1 MAEATVTP
9 GTEVSPKEVE
19 AQAIRRRTFAVI
31 SHPDAGKSTLTEALL
46 LHAHAITTAGATH
59 GKAGRRGTVSDW
71 MTMEQER
78 GISITSAAIQFEYR
92 DSVINLVDTP
102 GHADF
107 SEDTFRVLSAVDAA
121 VMLVDASKGLEVQT
135 MKLFEVCKQRGLP
148 VITVI
153 NKWDR
158 PGSAAL
164 DLMDEIR
171 TRTGLIPTP
180 LTWPVGIAG
189 DFRGVIERDSS
200 DFIRF
205 NRTAGGATRADSERT
220 TAAEAAAAEGDAWVT
235 AAEES
240 ELLDEEGQNHDE
252 EMFLDGVTTPVLFS
266 AAVLNFGVQHILDT
280 LVDFA
285 PPAEARLDA
294 EGGHRPVTSPFSGFV
309 FKVQSGMNSSHR
321 DYVAFVRVCSG
332 QFRRGMVVT
341 HSATGRPFATKYA
354 QQLFGKDREVAEEA
368 WPGDIVGLVNA
379 SALRVG
385 DSIHEGSPSVT
396 FPPLPMFAPAHFRA
410 VRPADTSK
418 HKQFRRGIDQLDHEG
433 VIQVMRSDLRGDQA
447 PVLGAVGPMQ
457 FEVVEERMSHDF
469 GAAIRSDVLPYQLAR
484 RTDKESALILGHD
497 RQVEVLRR
505 SDGTLLALFSTP
517 WRLRNTVRDHPELL
531 LEDLAG
537 GGPVDEV
544 RY

>member
-1 MAEATVTP
+1 MTQPTTGVPTTGAPTTALVAEAR
-9 GTEVSPKEVE
+9 
-19 AQAIRRRTFAVI
+19 RRRTFAVI

-71 MTMEQER
+71 MAMEQAR
-78 GISITSAAIQFEYR
+78 GISVTSAAIQFEYR

-107 SEDTFRVLSAVDAA
+107 SEDTYRVLSAVDAA

-135 MKLFEVCKQRGLP
+135 MKLFDVCRQRNLP

-158 PGSAAL
+158 PGLDAL
-164 DLMDEIR
+164 ALMDEIR
-171 TRTGLIPTP
+171 TRTGLLPTP

-189 DFRGVIERDSS
+189 DFRGVIDRSTEE
-200 DFIRF
+200 FIRF
-205 NRTAGGATRADSERT
+205 TRTAGGATAADSDRVPFDV
-220 TAAEAAAAEGDAWVT
+220 AAAEEGEAWVT
-235 AAEES
+235 ATEES
-240 ELLDEEGQNHDE
+240 ELLGEEDQDHDE
-252 EMFLDGVTTPVLFS
+252 ARFLANQTTPVLFA

-285 PPAEARLDA
+285 PAAEARVDA
-294 EGGHRPVTSPFSGFV
+294 AGGHRPVASPFSGFV
-309 FKVQSGMNSSHR
+309 FKVQSGMNASHR

-332 QFRRGMVVT
+332 QFRRGMIVT
-341 HSATGRPFATKYA
+341 HAATGRPFATKYA
-354 QQLFGKDREVAEEA
+354 QHLFGREREVADEA

-385 DSIHEGSPSVT
+385 DSIFESEPVE
-396 FPPLPMFAPAHFRA
+396 FPPLPMFAPEHFRA
-410 VRPADTSK
+410 VRSADSSK

-433 VIQVMRSDLRGDQA
+433 VIQVLRSDLRGDQA

-457 FEVVEERMSHDF
+457 FEVVEERMTHDF
-469 GAAIRSDVLPYQLAR
+469 GAAIRSEALPYQIAR
-484 RTDKESALILGHD
+484 RTNRESAEILGHD
-497 RQVEVLRR
+497 RQVEVLMR

-517 WRLRNTVRDHPELL
+517 WRLRNTVRDHPELM
-531 LEDLAG
+531 LEDLTAG
-537 GGPVDEV
+537 ALEPTPAA
-544 RY
+544 

>member
-1 MAEATVTP
+1 MTQLAGVSTPEVLTEAR
-9 GTEVSPKEVE
+9 
-19 AQAIRRRTFAVI
+19 RRRTFAVI

-46 LHAHAITTAGATH
+46 LHARAITTAGATH

-71 MTMEQER
+71 MAMEQAR
-78 GISITSAAIQFEYR
+78 GISVTSAAIQFEYR
-92 DSVINLVDTP
+92 DAVINLVDTP

-158 PGSAAL
+158 PGAEAL

-171 TRTGLIPTP
+171 ERTGLLPTP

-189 DFRGVIERDSS
+189 DFRGVIDRSS
-200 DFIRF
+200 NDFIRF
-205 NRTAGGATRADSERT
+205 HRTAGGAKAAAPERLSV
-220 TAAEAAAAEGDAWVT
+220 AVAAAEEGAAWVT
-235 AAEES
+235 ATEES
-240 ELLDEEGQNHDE
+240 ELLAEESQDHDE
-252 EMFLDGVTTPVLFS
+252 ARFLANETTPVLFA

-285 PPAEARLDA
+285 PAAEAREDA
-294 EGGHRPVTSPFSGFV
+294 SGGYRPVDSAFSGFV

-321 DYVAFVRVCSG
+321 DHVAFVRVCSG
-332 QFRRGMVVT
+332 QFRRGMIVT
-341 HSATGRPFATKYA
+341 HAASGRPFATKYA
-354 QQLFGKDREVAEEA
+354 QHLFGREREVADEA

-385 DSIHEGSPSVT
+385 DSIFEIEPVEY
-396 FPPLPMFAPAHFRA
+396 PPLPMFAPEHFRV
-410 VRPADTSK
+410 VRSADSSK

-433 VIQVMRSDLRGDQA
+433 VIQVLRSELRGDQA

-457 FEVVEERMSHDF
+457 FEVVEERMTHDF
-469 GAAIRSDVLPYQLAR
+469 GAAIRTEALPYQLAR
-484 RTDKESALILGHD
+484 RTDRASAEILGHD
-497 RQVEVLRR
+497 RQVEVMMR

-517 WRLRNTVRDHPELL
+517 WRLRNTVRDHPELM
-531 LEDLAG
+531 LEDLATG
-537 GGPVDEV
+537 SNEV
-544 RY
+544 PAPY

>member
-1 MAEATVTP
+1 MTQLAGVSAPEVLTEAR
-9 GTEVSPKEVE
+9 
-19 AQAIRRRTFAVI
+19 RRRTFAVI

-46 LHAHAITTAGATH
+46 LHARAITTAGATH

-71 MTMEQER
+71 MAMEQAR
-78 GISITSAAIQFEYR
+78 GISVTSAAIQFEYR

-107 SEDTFRVLSAVDAA
+107 SEDTYRVLSAVDAA

-135 MKLFEVCKQRGLP
+135 MKLFEVCRQRNLP

-158 PGSAAL
+158 PGLDAL
-164 DLMDEIR
+164 ALMDEIR
-171 TRTGLIPTP
+171 TRTGLLPTP
-180 LTWPVGIAG
+180 LTWPVGVAG
-189 DFRGVIERDSS
+189 DFRGVIDRSTE

-205 NRTAGGATRADSERT
+205 TRTAGGATAAASDRVSFEVA
-220 TAAEAAAAEGDAWVT
+220 AAEEGDAWVS

-240 ELLDEEGQNHDE
+240 ELLAEENQDHDE
-252 EMFLDGVTTPVLFS
+252 ARFLDNETTPVLFA

-285 PPAEARLDA
+285 PAAEARVDA
-294 EGGHRPVTSPFSGFV
+294 AGGHRAVSAAFSGFV
-309 FKVQSGMNSSHR
+309 FKVQSGMNASHR

-332 QFRRGMVVT
+332 QFRRGMIVT
-341 HSATGRPFATKYA
+341 HAATGRPFATKYA
-354 QQLFGKDREVAEEA
+354 QHLFGREREVADEA

-385 DSIHEGSPSVT
+385 DSIFESEPVE
-396 FPPLPMFAPAHFRA
+396 FPPLPMFAPEHFRA
-410 VRPADTSK
+410 VRSADSSK

-433 VIQVMRSDLRGDQA
+433 VIQVLRSDLRGDQA

-457 FEVVEERMSHDF
+457 FEVVEERMTHDF
-469 GAAIRSDVLPYQLAR
+469 GAAIRSETLPYQIAR
-484 RTDKESALILGHD
+484 RTNRESADILGHD
-497 RQVEVLRR
+497 RQVEVLMR

-517 WRLRNTVRDHPELL
+517 WRLRNTVRDHPELM
-531 LEDLAG
+531 LEDLAAG
-537 GGPVDEV
+537 SVATPAGV
-544 RY
+544 